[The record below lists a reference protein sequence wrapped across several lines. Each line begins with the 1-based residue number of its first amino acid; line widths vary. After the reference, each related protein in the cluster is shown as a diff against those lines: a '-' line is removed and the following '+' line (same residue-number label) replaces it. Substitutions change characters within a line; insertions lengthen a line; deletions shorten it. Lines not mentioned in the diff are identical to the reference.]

1 MSYSFFIAH
10 LLRLSAKKSDEDKIF
25 RKFCRTQKS
34 SAKKFRVKF
43 FVELF
48 LLMKLIRCSFSRWFR
63 ITRFRRIK
71 MSRKKVISRARLS
84 STLRKFSKKY
94 VSFRPPFWLGPTFF
108 LHSPQLCPNRVCPAS
123 NSIPSDFGAK
133 RKFLPNLENFR
144 LSRPGTL
151 RKIFFVK
158 NFFSPI
164 ASAMS

>member
-1 MSYSFFIAH
+1 MYLWPSSGFYYYFFLSACPIVFKLCMSDSFFIAH
-10 LLRLSAKKSDEDKIF
+10 LLRPSATKSDEDKIF

-63 ITRFRRIK
+63 ISRFRRMK

-94 VSFRPPFWLGPTFF
+94 VSFRPPRMPW
-108 LHSPQLCPNRVCPAS
+108 
-123 NSIPSDFGAK
+123 
-133 RKFLPNLENFR
+133 
-144 LSRPGTL
+144 
-151 RKIFFVK
+151 
-158 NFFSPI
+158 NFFFSIRPSYVLI
-164 ASAMS
+164 VFAPP